1 MSDEVR
7 SVEDIEDLDWY
18 SREEDTEDIED
29 LEDLEETW
37 RGIIQNHKDT
47 SLSPDSCDRIESK
60 FISDLSGV
68 RMWRT
73 GGVDSGVEFER
84 RVNYLESEV
93 VSTLEDC
100 KTKYQE
106 KRRRDRVDLAR
117 CLSKVVEKLLN
128 LRRR

>member
-1 MSDEVR
+1 MKNRKTLLHGPYQTGLEKEVFEKAE
-7 SVEDIEDLDWY
+7 SSS
-18 SREEDTEDIED
+18 SRTPGSI
-29 LEDLEETW
+29 LFVA
-37 RGIIQNHKDT
+37 RT
-47 SLSPDSCDRIESK
+47 S
-60 FISDLSGV
+60 
-68 RMWRT
+68 
-73 GGVDSGVEFER
+73 R